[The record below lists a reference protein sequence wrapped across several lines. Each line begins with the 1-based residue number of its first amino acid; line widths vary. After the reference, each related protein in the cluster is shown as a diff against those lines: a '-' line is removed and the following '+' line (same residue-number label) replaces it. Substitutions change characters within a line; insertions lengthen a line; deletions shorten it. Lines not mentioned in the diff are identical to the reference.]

1 MKSGGGPVD
10 DRALLSRVSRGD
22 VKSFGKLIDRY
33 SRYVTAI
40 ICRVAGKGLALEDIE
55 EVASDV
61 FIRIWQ
67 NRERITLDSDSL
79 RPYLAEMAKNLT
91 LNKLRSSRRINELPL
106 NPEINFD
113 GFSQDLERFE
123 TRESINDAINRL
135 NEQDR
140 ELVVRRFILG
150 DQVKS
155 LAERF
160 RLNQNTVATRLA
172 RARKK
177 LAHFLK
183 EGEG

>member
-1 MKSGGGPVD
+1 
-10 DRALLSRVSRGD
+10 
-22 VKSFGKLIDRY
+22 
-33 SRYVTAI
+33 
-40 ICRVAGKGLALEDIE
+40 
-55 EVASDV
+55 
-61 FIRIWQ
+61 
-67 NRERITLDSDSL
+67 
-79 RPYLAEMAKNLT
+79 MAKNLT